1 MEEPACG
8 STGAASVDGGGTQQ
22 VESSASG
29 PSNASNSVRQ
39 SATLCAK
46 TPGVSMEL
54 AYATRPQR
62 DRRPYDGR
70 NPTSPLYA
78 AGSRTEPPV
87 SEPSAP
93 STLPQATATALPPLL
108 PPCARKGAEAGRRA
122 RLFSGGVS
130 PPLISCA
137 AFDDATHD
145 SVCGAADESRA

>member
-1 MEEPACG
+1 VEEPACG
-8 STGAASVDGGGTQQ
+8 STDGAGVSGGGTQH

-39 SATLCAK
+39 SATLWAK
-46 TPGVSMEL
+46 TPGTSMEL
-54 AYATRPQR
+54 AYATSPQR

-93 STLPQATATALPPLL
+93 SALPQATATALPPLL
-108 PPCARKGAEAGRRA
+108 PPCAQGGAKGEG
-122 RLFSGGVS
+122 LQKG
-130 PPLISCA
+130 
-137 AFDDATHD
+137 T
-145 SVCGAADESRA
+145 